1 RTLDRVLRKAADA
14 SYHRISVDGD
24 TSTNDS
30 VFALAS
36 GVGGACDEA
45 LLAQAFREVACD
57 LARMIVCDG
66 EGFERSLSVRVTGA
80 ATKADA
86 LKVAETVAS
95 SLLVR
100 TAITGGDPNWGR
112 IVAAAGRAGV
122 AFRPNDL
129 ELHVGGIL
137 IFRDGE
143 PSPADKDAVR
153 AAFNGAHV
161 DIAISLGASEGA
173 EAEANSDTF
182 LSCGLTTEYV
192 RLNAD
197 YTT

>member
-1 RTLDRVLRKAADA
+1 
-14 SYHRISVDGD
+14 
-24 TSTNDS
+24 
-30 VFALAS
+30 
-36 GVGGACDEA
+36 
-45 LLAQAFREVACD
+45 
-57 LARMIVCDG
+57 
-66 EGFERSLSVRVTGA
+66 VRVTGA

-86 LKVAETVAS
+86 LRVAETVAS

-122 AFRPNDL
+122 GFRANDL

-137 IFRDGE
+137 IFQDGQ
-143 PSPADKDAVR
+143 PCPADKDAVR
-153 AAFNGAHV
+153 AAFNGSHV
-161 DIAISLGASEGA
+161 DIRISLGATDGA
-173 EAEANSDTF
+173 AAEANSDTF

>member
-1 RTLDRVLRKAADA
+1 
-14 SYHRISVDGD
+14 
-24 TSTNDS
+24 
-30 VFALAS
+30 
-36 GVGGACDEA
+36 
-45 LLAQAFREVACD
+45 
-57 LARMIVCDG
+57 
-66 EGFERSLSVRVTGA
+66 VTGA
-80 ATKADA
+80 ASRSDA

-129 ELHVGGIL
+129 ELRVGGIL
-137 IFRDGE
+137 IFQDGQ
-143 PSPADKDAVR
+143 PVPADKDAVR
-153 AAFNGAHV
+153 GAFNGSHV
-161 DIAISLGASEGA
+161 DIVISLGSTEGA
-173 EAEANSDTF
+173 TAESNSDSF